1 MTELNKKNLLLLQIS
16 KDLARTRHHVTFCM
30 QNLTVVIMRFPGG
43 CPTPRLETSR
53 LMYSRVVRFVDSWIF
68 ITERLCCRFM
78 NVIRETYIFSPLWEN
93 WTQMVVCRFVRV
105 VQVVD
110 SWIFITE
117 TMETICIIYFCGNH
131 SNLFDASVMVSVFT
145 DNVISSRLLFVLHF
159 IGEGFWT
166 VNDFIRVAKRYCFGI
181 IEDDKGEGQ
190 VSVEKFRSE
199 AESLLFLNSQ
209 VLCTHYNLCFKELH
223 QSPLMS
229 GVPMGTIFITER

>member
-16 KDLARTRHHVTFCM
+16 KHLARTRHRVIFCM
-30 QNLTVVIMRFPGG
+30 QNLTVVIMRFPEG
-43 CPTPRLETSR
+43 CPTPWPETSR
-53 LMYSRVVRFVDSWIF
+53 PMYSRVVRFVDSWIF

-145 DNVISSRLLFVLHF
+145 DNVISLRLLFVLHF